1 MVNITYYGIVCI
13 FLSQLLRSLLFPL
26 GLLLHDLA
34 EFSHGRLGA
43 VVDDVL
49 YLEFVLVVGVMLRQ
63 VTELLGQM
71 KAVLGQLGTDKILR
85 YLDTVVQIS
94 HLK

>member
-1 MVNITYYGIVCI
+1 M
-13 FLSQLLRSLLFPL
+13 LQLHQLV
-26 GLLLHDLA
+26 
-34 EFSHGRLGA
+34 EFSNGRLGA

-49 YLEFVLVVGVMLRQ
+49 DLQLVLVVGVMLGQ

-71 KAVLGQLGTDKILR
+71 KTVVGQLRTDKILR
-85 YLDTVVQIS
+85 YLDAIMEVP

>member
-1 MVNITYYGIVCI
+1 M
-13 FLSQLLRSLLFPL
+13 
-26 GLLLHDLA
+26 A
-34 EFSHGRLGA
+34 EFGHGRLGA

-49 YLEFVLVVGVMLRQ
+49 DLKFVLVVGVMLRQ
-63 VTELLGQM
+63 VPELLGQM
-71 KAVLGQLGTDKILR
+71 KTVLGELGTDEILR

>member
-1 MVNITYYGIVCI
+1 M
-13 FLSQLLRSLLFPL
+13 LK
-26 GLLLHDLA
+26 LHHLV

-49 YLEFVLVVGVMLRQ
+49 DLQLVLVVGVMLGQ

-71 KAVLGQLGTDKILR
+71 KTVVGQLRTDKILR
-85 YLDTVVQIS
+85 YLDTVVEIP
-94 HLK
+94 HLKWIIKTGLG